1 MSNLKVPIDDLRP
14 GMFIAKLDLSWFRSP
29 FMRHSFLIEDPAQ
42 IDKLR
47 RVGVQFVDIDP
58 DRSSIP
64 PDGTTDQ
71 TRSHAANP
79 IRQTVA
85 SQPQVKT
92 LQQLAEEI
100 HQARIARK
108 QLEEAVRSVFSTIS
122 RSGTVGPH
130 QARDAV
136 QEITIAARTLSNS
149 AMFMALSQNRDGD
162 ASLSQHALSTCTLAL
177 VLGQTYGF
185 NPLELNELATAGL
198 LHDIGLLQIPE
209 SVLKRTTTTSHPLT
223 PRERER
229 FQSHPR
235 LSIAMLEQQKG
246 FATGVLH
253 LIGEHHALLDGSGYP
268 QETRGEF
275 TSDRTRIL
283 VISDRYDEL
292 ITGFGGAT
300 PLAPYQALQRLYREA
315 QEGKLDKDILSRFIK
330 TVGIYPI
337 HSYVRLNTKELAIV
351 TDLNPSRLHQP
362 IVTITHEPGGNSYPA
377 PFTINLALQDT
388 QPPGRTIEAVLDA
401 TSAPPFDRPRA
412 A

>member
-1 MSNLKVPIDDLRP
+1 MSNLRVSIDDLRL
-14 GMFIAKLDLSWFRSP
+14 GMYIAKLDLSWFRSP
-29 FMRHSFLIEDPAQ
+29 FMRHSFLIDDPAQ

-58 DRSSIP
+58 DRSTIL

-71 TRSHAANP
+71 TRSNATNP
-79 IRQTVA
+79 VRQSVA

-92 LQQLAEEI
+92 LQQLTEEI

-122 RSGTVGPH
+122 RSGTVSAH

-209 SVLKRTTTTSHPLT
+209 SILKRTTTTSNTLT

-229 FQSHPR
+229 FQTHPR

-246 FATGVLH
+246 FAASVLH

-283 VISDRYDEL
+283 VITDRYDEL
-292 ITGFGGAT
+292 ITGSGGAT

-315 QEGKLDKDILSRFIK
+315 QEGKLDKEILSRFIK
-330 TVGIYPI
+330 TVGIYPV

-377 PFTINLALQDT
+377 PFTINLALQDA
-388 QPPGRTIEAVLDA
+388 QPPERIIEAVLDA
-401 TSAPPFDRPRA
+401 ASAPSSDRASA